1 MTIDADFGAGGAA
14 EEKCLCTG
22 LSGSLWVSFGS
33 GLSGSGVSPGLSGSR
48 LGRSD
53 RFELFLLLFSQFFLF
68 IFFFFYCCRAAHVAG
83 VAPLRKS
90 ARSCADSGCCCR
102 LPREGVDYLTNL
114 FCHTHALSWPPGPG
128 GRRIGEIRRK
138 MKSTPG
144 INGSALTVVVCRC
157 NTFVT
162 KQVAATECKC

>member
-102 LPREGVDYLTNL
+102 LPRTNEPRE
-114 FCHTHALSWPPGPG
+114 HTEVETIERRTDRTPSLAETRAHGSTHFRPTARKARYSGGPG
-128 GRRIGEIRRK
+128 A
-138 MKSTPG
+138 P
-144 INGSALTVVVCRC
+144 LT
-157 NTFVT
+157 
-162 KQVAATECKC
+162 